1 MWTITC
7 TRAIRRNKVGGLV
20 VNFTVES
27 DVGLRRTVNEDRVA
41 FVERPDQF
49 KLAILAD
56 GMGGHNAGDVASEM
70 AIEQMQTLFL
80 QATVE
85 HFSSYESRKEWLRD
99 AVSHINHEI
108 YQYSLSHE
116 GCQGMGTTLIAVL
129 IDNMS
134 CLISHVGDSR
144 VYHFTDE
151 TVTLIT
157 RDHSYV
163 NALVESGEISEE
175 EAQNHPQKN
184 FILKALGTESSI
196 QPDFYDVLLVEDSY
210 LLICSD
216 GLSNKVST
224 DEMIALITL
233 TMPLEKKGKKLVQ
246 LANDCGGEDNISLVL
261 MTMKEEV

>member
-1 MWTITC
+1 M
-7 TRAIRRNKVGGLV
+7 
-20 VNFTVES
+20 NFTVES
-27 DVGLRRTVNEDRVA
+27 DVGLKRTVNEDRVA
-41 FVERPDQF
+41 FVERPDQL

-70 AIEQMQTLFL
+70 AIEQMQALFL
-80 QATVE
+80 QATAE
-85 HFSSYESRKEWLRD
+85 QLSSEESCKEWLHD
-99 AVSHINHEI
+99 AVSEINHQI

-129 IDNMS
+129 IDEKH
-134 CLISHVGDSR
+134 CTISHVGDSR
-144 VYHFTDE
+144 VYHFTDD
-151 TVTLIT
+151 TAALVT

-163 NALVESGEISEE
+163 NILVESGEISEE

-196 QPDFYDVLLVEDSY
+196 QPDFYDVTLEESSY

-216 GLSNKVST
+216 GLSNKLSV
-224 DEMIALITL
+224 DEMIAIITL
-233 TMPLEKKGKKLVQ
+233 PMPLQEKGKKLIQ

-261 MTMKEEV
+261 MTRNEEV

>member
-1 MWTITC
+1 M
-7 TRAIRRNKVGGLV
+7 
-20 VNFTVES
+20 NFTVES

-41 FVERPDQF
+41 FIERPDQF

-85 HFSSYESRKEWLRD
+85 HFSYY
-99 AVSHINHEI
+99 EI

-163 NALVESGEISEE
+163 NVLVESGEISEE

-196 QPDFYDVLLVEDSY
+196 QPDFYDVLLAEDSY

-224 DEMIALITL
+224 DEMVALITL